1 MRFFHTRDCHNEP
14 KCEKLRH
21 CPENGCRAD
30 VVLGHRICSNR
41 EGHSRDRK
49 TQPPGSLEIF
59 DTLNRLWRNIYVVCQ
74 EAAGSFS
81 EFCFIFLF
89 GRQVAVEGG
98 TRLRR
103 RMGTDP
109 GQALSC

>member
-1 MRFFHTRDCHNEP
+1 MWFVKRP
-14 KCEKLRH
+14 
-21 CPENGCRAD
+21 
-30 VVLGHRICSNR
+30 
-41 EGHSRDRK
+41 
-49 TQPPGSLEIF
+49 
-59 DTLNRLWRNIYVVCQ
+59 Q
-74 EAAGSFS
+74 EVFLS
-81 EFCFIFLF
+81 FCFIFLF